1 MKPIDPR
8 LLRYARATRFFLA
21 ASVALGLV
29 GAGLVIAQAMLI
41 AEIVVGP
48 FQRGDGAGA
57 LTLPLGLLALVALG
71 RAVVSWLT
79 ELAAHRA
86 SAAVKS
92 ELRLRLLERAV
103 RLGPSWLDSQRTGAL
118 TTLATR
124 GIDALDDYF
133 ARYLPQLGLA
143 VVVPVA
149 VLARIVTADWISALI
164 IVVTLPLIP
173 LFMVLIGWATQSR
186 MDRQWRLLSRL
197 SGHFLDVV
205 AGLPTLKVFGR
216 AKAQAASIRAI
227 TADYRRATLKTLRLA
242 FLSSFA
248 LELLATVSVALV
260 AVDIGMRLVHGEM
273 DLFTGLMV
281 LVLAPEAYLPLRQ
294 VGAQYHAAAEGL
306 AAADEVFAVLERALP
321 SSAADG
327 SPAPD
332 ARGAALTLD
341 GLVVRHPGRTA
352 PSLARTSFEIR
363 PGETVA
369 VVGPSGAGKSTLLNA
384 VLGFAVPDQGRV
396 LVGGR
401 DLASLDPESWRR
413 QIAWVPQRPYLFAG
427 TIAENVRLARPDADD
442 EAVRAA
448 LRDADAHRFVSALP
462 DGIETRLGEMGT
474 GLSAGQRQRIALAR
488 AFLADR
494 PVLLLDEPTANLD
507 GETETSVVEA
517 VRRLAEGRTVLLVVH
532 RPALLPLADRV
543 LRLPGPAA
551 SPLPASGGDSGRV
564 SVAGARAGATR
575 AGAIRNPRAEAPV
588 SAMAGAGAG
597 VGVGAGVGNA
607 DTGGAG
613 GGVGDADADGVA
625 GGGGDADT
633 DAGPGRL
640 PAAASGVGDESA
652 AGVVSGVGDESTADA
667 ASRAGHE
674 SSAGVASGERPVGVW
689 AGRGPGSAGR
699 TVSRDPRAHA
709 GPGALAR
716 VRAAARGTRGR
727 FALALLL
734 GSLALVSAVGLMAV
748 SGWLISRAAQQ
759 PPVLYLMVAVTATR
773 AFGIGRAAFRY
784 AERLVSH
791 DAVLRVLADL
801 RVAVYR
807 RLERLAPAGLGRTR
821 RGDLLSRLVAD
832 VDTVQDYFL
841 RWLLPV
847 GSALTVSVASVGFL
861 TWVLPGAGAVLAA
874 GLLVAGVGVPLVSG
888 ALARR
893 AERRL
898 APARGALSA
907 QVVDMLAGTAE
918 LTVSGALPRR
928 LDALRRA
935 DGALT
940 RIARR
945 AAAATGAGAG
955 LSALVC
961 GLTVAAAAWLG
972 VSAVADGRIH
982 GVWLAVVVLTPLA
995 AFEAVAGLPL
1005 AVQHRQRVRRA
1016 AERVYEVM
1024 DEPLPVR
1031 EPGQAWGVESRGGQ
1045 GRRDESRGGRA
1056 WGGEAHGGQARREE
1070 PLGGQAWGGEAHGG
1084 QAWGEDARCVQA
1096 RREESCGGQVWGV
1109 EPRCGQGRREEP
1121 RGGQAWGEEAHGG
1134 QAWGE
1139 KSGGCQAWGVEPR
1152 GCQARCGEA
1161 DGEETWGEEPPDT
1174 PYPLVLRGITAR
1186 HPGQAAPALDG
1197 FGLELRPGHRVA
1209 VVGPSGAGKTT
1220 LAQVLLRFLDAEGGT
1235 YTLAGRNA
1243 AALDGDAV
1251 RRLVGLCAQ
1260 DAHVFDSSL
1269 RENLRLARTG
1279 ASDGELRAALA
1290 EARLLDWVDGLPDG
1304 LDTLVGEQGARL
1316 SGGQRQRLALAR
1328 ALLADFP
1335 VLVLDEPAE
1344 HLDLPTA
1351 DALMADLLSATRGR
1365 TTVLITHR
1373 LAGLDA
1379 VDEVIVLDG
1388 GRAVQRGTYREL
1400 AAADGPFRRML
1411 EREAAEGG
1419 ILVGAGQSAD
1429 G

>member
-21 ASVALGLV
+21 ASVALGLA

-41 AEIVVGP
+41 AEVVVGA
-48 FQRGDGAGA
+48 FQRGAGVDA
-57 LTLPLGLLALVALG
+57 LTRPLILLAVVATG
-71 RAVVSWLT
+71 RAAVSWLT

-92 ELRLRLLERAV
+92 ELRVRLLDRAV
-103 RLGPSWLDSQRTGAL
+103 RLGPDWLDSRRTGEL

-149 VLARIVTADWISALI
+149 VLARIVTADWISALV

-173 LFMVLIGWATQSR
+173 LFMMLIGWATQGR

-216 AKAQAASIRAI
+216 AKAQAESIRAI

-248 LELLATVSVALV
+248 LELLSTVSVALV
-260 AVDIGMRLVHGEM
+260 AVGIGMRLVHGEM
-273 DLFTGLMV
+273 ELYTGLVV

-306 AAADEVFAVLERALP
+306 SAADEVFAVLEREP
-321 SSAADG
+321 SAAG
-327 SPAPD
+327 RTGAPD
-332 ARGAALTLD
+332 AREAALTVD
-341 GLVVRHPGRTA
+341 GLVVRHSGRGE
-352 PSLARTSFEIR
+352 PSLAATSFELR

-384 VLGFAVPDQGRV
+384 VLGFAEPSAGRI
-396 LVGGR
+396 LLGGQ
-401 DLASLDPESWRR
+401 DLKSLDPESWRR

-442 EAVRAA
+442 PAVRAA
-448 LRDADAHRFVSALP
+448 LRDAGALDFVTALP
-462 DGIETRLGEMGT
+462 EGTATRLGELGS

-494 PVLLLDEPTANLD
+494 PVLLLDEPTASLD
-507 GETETSVVEA
+507 GETEAAVVAA
-517 VRRLAEGRTVLLVVH
+517 VRRLAAGRTVLMVVH

-543 LRLPGPAA
+543 LSLPGGDLAA
-551 SPLPASGGDSGRV
+551 GIGEASAAVGVVGAVGTGGD
-564 SVAGARAGATR
+564 A
-575 AGAIRNPRAEAPV
+575 V
-588 SAMAGAGAG
+588 SALPVRRAHAVTSAARGAVAH
-597 VGVGAGVGNA
+597 
-607 DTGGAG
+607 
-613 GGVGDADADGVA
+613 DADAVEDARGSGAGDALGRAGRDAEGAAGAVPAAWAAGSPRDETHGVA
-625 GGGGDADT
+625 DDAAVGA
-633 DAGPGRL
+633 AGSKG
-640 PAAASGVGDESA
+640 AAVASGV
-652 AGVVSGVGDESTADA
+652 
-667 ASRAGHE
+667 
-674 SSAGVASGERPVGVW
+674 
-689 AGRGPGSAGR
+689 
-699 TVSRDPRAHA
+699 
-709 GPGALAR
+709 LAR
-716 VRAAARGTRGR
+716 VRATARGSRGR

-734 GSLALVSAVGLMAV
+734 GSLALASAVGLMAV

-773 AFGIGRAAFRY
+773 TFGIARAVLRY

-801 RVAVYR
+801 RVAVYQ

-832 VDTVQDYFL
+832 VDAVQDYFL

-847 GSALTVSVASVGFL
+847 ATAVTVAVASVGF
-861 TWVLPGAGAVLAA
+861 TAWVLPEAGAVLAA
-874 GLLVAGVGVPLVSG
+874 GLLVAGAGVPLVSG
-888 ALARR
+888 AFARR
-893 AERRL
+893 SERRL
-898 APARGALSA
+898 APVRGALSA
-907 QVVDMLAGTAE
+907 EVVDLLSGTAE
-918 LTVSGALPRR
+918 LTVAGALPRR
-928 LDALRRA
+928 LEAVRRI
-935 DGALT
+935 DGVLT

-945 AAAATGAGAG
+945 GAAATGVGAG
-955 LSALVC
+955 LSALAC
-961 GLTVAAAAWLG
+961 GLTVAAAAWAG
-972 VSAVADGRIH
+972 VGAVADGRIQ
-982 GVWLAVVVLTPLA
+982 GVWLATVVLMPLA

-1005 AVQHRQRVRRA
+1005 AVRHRQRTRRA

-1024 DEPLPVR
+1024 DARPPVR
-1031 EPGQAWGVESRGGQ
+1031 EPDAAVRL
-1045 GRRDESRGGRA
+1045 
-1056 WGGEAHGGQARREE
+1056 EA
-1070 PLGGQAWGGEAHGG
+1070 P
-1084 QAWGEDARCVQA
+1084 DA
-1096 RREESCGGQVWGV
+1096 
-1109 EPRCGQGRREEP
+1109 PF
-1121 RGGQAWGEEAHGG
+1121 
-1134 QAWGE
+1134 
-1139 KSGGCQAWGVEPR
+1139 
-1152 GCQARCGEA
+1152 
-1161 DGEETWGEEPPDT
+1161 
-1174 PYPLVLRGITAR
+1174 PLVLRGVTAH
-1186 HPGQAAPALDG
+1186 HPGRRTPALDG
-1197 FGLELRPGHRVA
+1197 FDLELTPGRRIA

-1220 LAQVLLRFLDAEGGT
+1220 LAQVLLRFLDTGSGT
-1235 YTLAGRNA
+1235 YTLAGRDA
-1243 AALDGDAV
+1243 TALDGDAV

-1269 RENLRLARTG
+1269 RENLRLARPG
-1279 ASDGELRAALA
+1279 ADDAALRAALA
-1290 EARLLDWVDGLPDG
+1290 AARLLDWVDGLPDG
-1304 LDTLVGEQGARL
+1304 LDTMAGELGARL

-1351 DALMADLLSATRGR
+1351 DALIADLLSATRGR

-1373 LAGLDA
+1373 LTGLEA

-1388 GRAVQRGTYREL
+1388 GRAVQRGTPREL
-1400 AAADGPFRRML
+1400 AAADGPFRRL
-1411 EREAAEGG
+1411 LAREAAE
-1419 ILVGAGQSAD
+1419 AGLAA
-1429 G
+1429 GPEARTRRTPVPTTV

>member
-21 ASVALGLV
+21 ASVALGLA

-41 AEIVVGP
+41 AEIVVGA
-48 FQRGDGAGA
+48 FQHGDGVRA
-57 LTLPLGLLALVALG
+57 LTLPLGLLALVAVG

-86 SAAVKS
+86 GAAVKS
-92 ELRLRLLERAV
+92 ELRLRLVERAV
-103 RLGPSWLDSQRTGAL
+103 RLGPSWLDSQRTGEL

-164 IVVTLPLIP
+164 IVATLPLIP
-173 LFMVLIGWATQSR
+173 LFMALIGWATQSR

-242 FLSSFA
+242 FLSSLA
-248 LELLATVSVALV
+248 LELLSTVSVALV
-260 AVDIGMRLVHGEM
+260 AVDIGMRLVHGET
-273 DLFTGLMV
+273 DLYTGLVV

-306 AAADEVFAVLERALP
+306 TAADEVFAVLEREP
-321 SSAADG
+321 SEAGG

-332 ARGAALTLD
+332 ARGAALALD
-341 GLVVRHPGRTA
+341 GLVVRHPGRA
-352 PSLARTSFEIR
+352 EPSLARTSFEIR
-363 PGETVA
+363 AGETVA
-369 VVGPSGAGKSTLLNA
+369 VVGPSGAGKTTLLNA
-384 VLGFAVPDQGRV
+384 VLGFAAPHEGRV
-396 LVGGR
+396 LIGGR

-442 EAVRAA
+442 EAVRTA
-448 LRDADAHRFVSALP
+448 LRDADALGFVSVLP
-462 DGIETRLGEMGT
+462 DGIETRLGEMGA

-507 GETETSVVEA
+507 GETEASVVEA

-543 LRLPGPAA
+543 LRLAGPEGGAGSGAGPGAPVASAA
-551 SPLPASGGDSGRV
+551 TLLAAGHESTVDGAGAAGDLRTEACV
-564 SVAGARAGATR
+564 SVRRGAEVRLSEL
-575 AGAIRNPRAEAPV
+575 EA
-588 SAMAGAGAG
+588 AAGAGAG
-597 VGVGAGVGNA
+597 RARA
-607 DTGGAG
+607 DVSG
-613 GGVGDADADGVA
+613 GGREPMAD
-625 GGGGDADT
+625 
-633 DAGPGRL
+633 
-640 PAAASGVGDESA
+640 
-652 AGVVSGVGDESTADA
+652 
-667 ASRAGHE
+667 
-674 SSAGVASGERPVGVW
+674 
-689 AGRGPGSAGR
+689 AGRGGPLGEARPGLDGTGLAAAGGPAVSRGSASSYR
-699 TVSRDPRAHA
+699 TGARSPR
-709 GPGALAR
+709 GVLAR
-716 VRAAARGTRGR
+716 VRVGARGGRGR
-727 FALALLL
+727 FGLALLL
-734 GSLALVSAVGLMAV
+734 GSLALLSAVGLMAV

-773 AFGIGRAAFRY
+773 AFGIGRAVFRY
-784 AERLVSH
+784 SERLVSH
-791 DAVLRVLADL
+791 DAVLRVLAEL

-832 VDTVQDYFL
+832 VDAVQDYFL

-847 GSALTVSVASVGFL
+847 GTALIVGAASVGFL
-861 TWVLPGAGAVLAA
+861 TWVLPEAGAVLAA
-874 GLLVAGVGVPLVSG
+874 GLLVAGVVVPAVSG

-907 QVVDMLAGTAE
+907 QVVDLLAGAAE
-918 LTVSGALPRR
+918 LTVAGALPRR
-928 LDALRRA
+928 LDEVRRA

-945 AAAATGAGAG
+945 TAAAAGTGAG

-961 GLTVAAAAWLG
+961 GLTVAAAAWVG
-972 VSAVADGRIH
+972 VPAVADGRIH

-1016 AERVYEVM
+1016 AERVYEVL

-1031 EPGQAWGVESRGGQ
+1031 EP
-1045 GRRDESRGGRA
+1045 DE
-1056 WGGEAHGGQARREE
+1056 ARREE
-1070 PLGGQAWGGEAHGG
+1070 AP
-1084 QAWGEDARCVQA
+1084 
-1096 RREESCGGQVWGV
+1096 S
-1109 EPRCGQGRREEP
+1109 
-1121 RGGQAWGEEAHGG
+1121 
-1134 QAWGE
+1134 
-1139 KSGGCQAWGVEPR
+1139 
-1152 GCQARCGEA
+1152 
-1161 DGEETWGEEPPDT
+1161 T

-1186 HPGQAAPALDG
+1186 HPGQSAPALDG
-1197 FGLELRPGHRVA
+1197 FGLELRPGRRVA

-1220 LAQVLLRFLDAEGGT
+1220 LAQVLLRFLDPEGGT

-1269 RENLRLARTG
+1269 RENLRLARPG
-1279 ASDGELRAALA
+1279 ASDDELRSALA
-1290 EARLLDWVDGLPDG
+1290 GARLLDWVDGLPDG

-1351 DALMADLLSATRGR
+1351 DALTADLLSATRGR
-1365 TTVLITHR
+1365 TTVLISHR
-1373 LAGLDA
+1373 LAGLAA

-1388 GRAVQRGTYREL
+1388 GRAVQRGTYEEL
-1400 AAADGPFRRML
+1400 ASADGPFRRML
-1411 EREAAEGG
+1411 EREDAEGG
-1419 ILVGAGQSAD
+1419 VLVGAGRL
-1429 G
+1429 GVG